1 MNTGCIGTN
10 QSRHLIKWHYNTRIS
25 LLYLQALRVT
35 RHHKHTDMMEN
46 RRHSWCSQGRK
57 GDIWKCPKIYTLW
70 RKRWRQS
77 IIRSTQRAP
86 LDCYKQVHVSKDI
99 SLYNSISNEHW
110 IEIWNS
116 YFFILLLMRN
126 CDCPNFV
133 FVLLWFVALQTFTNI
148 SLIHF
153 YFYGKTWCYKEVRKV
168 LVNHRPG

>member
-1 MNTGCIGTN
+1 MLTGSKRG
-10 QSRHLIKWHYNTRIS
+10 HLKMPQN
-25 LLYLQALRVT
+25 
-35 RHHKHTDMMEN
+35 
-46 RRHSWCSQGRK
+46 
-57 GDIWKCPKIYTLW
+57 IYIVKKKVKTIYYPIY
-70 RKRWRQS
+70 S
-77 IIRSTQRAP
+77 ES

-126 CDCPNFV
+126 CDCPIFV

-153 YFYGKTWCYKEVRKV
+153 YFYVKLDVTKKYEKF
-168 LVNHRPG
+168 